1 MDPKSSKIH
10 YLLIYTH
17 IMYTLYP
24 ALPPIEA
31 EGNTTIYEQETK
43 QQYKSI
49 IKNISIKH
57 SIKQFQQQQ
66 NTIPKLPTL
75 SLFQSDT
82 QNDSEVS
89 EILTCILISRSVMA
103 SNETMKN

>member
-1 MDPKSSKIH
+1 
-10 YLLIYTH
+10 
-17 IMYTLYP
+17 MYTLYP

-49 IKNISIKH
+49 IKNISN

-66 NTIPKLPTL
+66 NTTPKLPTL